1 MLRISKSQIQTY
13 LICPR
18 KFWFQYVV
26 GAAWEFMPASLPF
39 GTALHAAVAAF
50 YRSLK
55 DRGVQPELA
64 SITREF
70 EREWEKAVAGQ
81 RLTFKGKTSVESHL
95 EQGRALL
102 EKFYEEVRP
111 RRVEA
116 VEYPFAVP
124 LTDPNT
130 GEALDTTLVGIVDLI
145 ESDDGGNLII
155 GELKTS
161 AKRYADSQGDSQ
173 LDGLIYAYAM
183 DQLGFRTTHAETL
196 IRYDV
201 LVKTKSPAFQQIY
214 VNKTPRDFG
223 RLTRWIQEVLQAID
237 RESFFPNFGW
247 ACQNCQFRK
256 RCWSM

>member
-1 MLRISKSQIQTY
+1 MHFMRTGVY
-13 LICPR
+13 TC
-18 KFWFQYVV
+18 VV

-81 RLTFKGKTSVESHL
+81 RLTFKGEASVESQL

-102 EKFYEEVRP
+102 GKFYEEVRP

-124 LTDPNT
+124 LTDPHT
-130 GEALDTTLVGIVDLI
+130 GEALETTLVGIVDLI
-145 ESDDGGNLII
+145 ESDDEGNLII

-161 AKRYADSQGDSQ
+161 SKLALLIQLVRSNRFPLQTRRTQVRERYTEKGNVSRPFTGLPAVAAQEERCGKRRSALSRLSRSFLPDRK
-173 LDGLIYAYAM
+173 DGNAHGM
-183 DQLGFRTTHAETL
+183 T
-196 IRYDV
+196 
-201 LVKTKSPAFQQIY
+201 S
-214 VNKTPRDFG
+214 
-223 RLTRWIQEVLQAID
+223 
-237 RESFFPNFGW
+237 
-247 ACQNCQFRK
+247 
-256 RCWSM
+256 